1 MTLPTTGSIKCWAE
15 DDRPREKLMNK
26 GRLLL
31 SNAELLAIL
40 IGSGMRGQS
49 AVDVAKILLQTVEN
63 DLHRLSRLTVDD
75 ICRVKGLGPA
85 RAVTLIAALE
95 LGRRRKDQGLKVH
108 PKISSSKIA
117 YDLLTPVFMD
127 LDHEQFWV
135 LYLTNAN
142 RVIHQSCI
150 STGGI
155 TGTVVDVRMIFSEA
169 LHKRATG
176 IIVAHNHPSGQLRPS
191 NNDRVITK
199 QLVNAGKVL
208 NINVLDH
215 LIYTDAGYYSFAD
228 EGILNA

>member
-1 MTLPTTGSIKCWAE
+1 
-15 DDRPREKLMNK
+15 
-26 GRLLL
+26 
-31 SNAELLAIL
+31 
-40 IGSGMRGQS
+40 
-49 AVDVAKILLQTVEN
+49 
-63 DLHRLSRLTVDD
+63 
-75 ICRVKGLGPA
+75 
-85 RAVTLIAALE
+85 
-95 LGRRRKDQGLKVH
+95 
-108 PKISSSKIA
+108 
-117 YDLLTPVFMD
+117 MD